1 MKIFLFLLKKKYDKT
16 FTNFFTNSLGRVNS
30 LTYVL
35 PSSQTL
41 NEFGRKIQEPSTKIC
56 SESGKALRE
65 LASAVKKTN
74 QPTSVNAHIE
84 NSKTAIEN
92 LKFMLDTYHL
102 EDADLQEIMP
112 SAEVALTLI
121 DVVPCIVKI
130 ADAVQELAS
139 LAHFKTPATRV
150 SP

>member
-1 MKIFLFLLKKKYDKT
+1 M
-16 FTNFFTNSLGRVNS
+16 
-30 LTYVL
+30 
-35 PSSQTL
+35 
-41 NEFGRKIQEPSTKIC
+41 
-56 SESGKALRE
+56 
-65 LASAVKKTN
+65 N

-102 EDADLQEIMP
+102 EDADLQEITP

-130 ADAVQELAS
+130 TDAVQELAS

>member
-1 MKIFLFLLKKKYDKT
+1 M
-16 FTNFFTNSLGRVNS
+16 
-30 LTYVL
+30 
-35 PSSQTL
+35 
-41 NEFGRKIQEPSTKIC
+41 
-56 SESGKALRE
+56 
-65 LASAVKKTN
+65 N

-102 EDADLQEIMP
+102 EDADLQEIIP

-130 ADAVQELAS
+130 TDAVQELAS